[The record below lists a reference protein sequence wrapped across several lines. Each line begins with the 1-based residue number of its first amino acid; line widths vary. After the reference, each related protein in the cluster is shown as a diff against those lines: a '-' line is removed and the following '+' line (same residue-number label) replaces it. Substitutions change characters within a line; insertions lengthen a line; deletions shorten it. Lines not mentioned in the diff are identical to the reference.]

1 MLQEI
6 SAPPILVIL
15 TTGVVYLAAIIA
27 AVTDVRTGKVPNW
40 LTVPALLV
48 GLGLNVGFL
57 GVDGLKAGLVGTA
70 IAISIWFV
78 MPIIG
83 SPLGGGDVKL
93 LAAIGAL
100 RGPQFLL
107 YVLVLSALW
116 AGLLALLMAA
126 QRRRVIACARQVGS
140 WLFHRVVT
148 KTCLPLESAAPGLR
162 VPFAAA
168 AGLGV
173 LTTTMALYGPLLL
186 G

>member
-1 MLQEI
+1 MFEI
-6 SAPPILVIL
+6 NGPPILVIL

-57 GVDGLKAGLVGTA
+57 GLGGLKASLIGTA
-70 IAISIWFV
+70 IGISIWFI

-83 SPLGGGDVKL
+83 TPLGGGDVKL

-107 YVLVLSALW
+107 YVLVLSCLW
-116 AGLLALLMAA
+116 AGLLALAMAA
-126 QRRRVIACARQVGS
+126 HRRRVIACARQVGQ

-148 KTCLPLESAAPGLR
+148 KTYEPLETAAPGLR

-168 AGLGV
+168 TGLGV
-173 LTTTMALYGPLLL
+173 LTATMVLYGSLLA

>member
-1 MLQEI
+1 MFEM
-6 SAPPILVIL
+6 SSPPLLVIL
-15 TTGVVYLAAIIA
+15 ATGVVYLVAIIA

-57 GVDGLKAGLVGTA
+57 GVGGLKASLAGTA
-70 IAISIWFV
+70 IGISIWFV

-83 SPLGGGDVKL
+83 TPLGGGDVKL

-100 RGPQFLL
+100 RGPHFLL
-107 YVLVLSALW
+107 YVLVLSCLW
-116 AGLLALLMAA
+116 AGLLALVMAA
-126 QRRRVIACARQVGS
+126 HRRRVVACARQVGS
-140 WLFHRVVT
+140 WLFQRVVT
-148 KTCLPLESAAPGLR
+148 QTCQPLETAAPGLR

-173 LTTTMALYGPLLL
+173 LTTTVALYGPLLL